1 MNILVVDDEER
12 ISEFLVKVAHK
23 EGYTEVDTVPTA
35 TEAVTQVMRQE
46 YDLITVDLK
55 MPDASGLEIIST
67 LRNMCPHAVIVVISG
82 FLPEAVSAEVAG
94 CVDLMLS
101 KPVRVDALTRLF
113 RAADQISQILDE
125 IQLLGSGEAAES

>member
-12 ISEFLVKVAHK
+12 ISDFLVKLAHK

-67 LRNMCPHAVIVVISG
+67 LRNMCPHAIIVVISG
-82 FLPEAVSAEVAG
+82 FLPEAVSAEVAS
-94 CVDLMLS
+94 CVDLMMS
-101 KPVRVDALTRLF
+101 KPVHVDALKRLF
-113 RAADQISQILDE
+113 KAADQISHILDE
-125 IQLLGSGEAAES
+125 IQTLGSEESE